1 MCIPLRR
8 SRARCERAW
17 CRTGS
22 LPRRPGVSLCV
33 AQVHGNRKGDARAG
47 VTKGLL
53 IRLGIGIVHASM
65 SEQCPRSSARIEQR
79 PPEPCVGR
87 SNRLGGTSSQSLNH
101 SCRPSTVLCY
111 LVSALAK
118 CPFHTYTASTYI
130 LASFPRKRESRRR
143 RAGGLDAR
151 LRGHDVLLV
160 PDLRNGHLVPLPP
173 AAFLLLLTCKIL
185 STACMTCNM
194 VVIHT
199 RWLGSGCKAHS
210 RVGRNPRDGSEW

>member
-1 MCIPLRR
+1 MRMLSSNEVRLWNR
-8 SRARCERAW
+8 EGWRAVCAET
-17 CRTGS
+17 CQHGS
-22 LPRRPGVSLCV
+22 GRGTR
-33 AQVHGNRKGDARAG
+33 HTRKGQRS
-47 VTKGLL
+47 LL
-53 IRLGIGIVHASM
+53 YHW
-65 SEQCPRSSARIEQR
+65 CPRSSARIEQR

-199 RWLGSGCKAHS
+199 RWLGSGCRHP
-210 RVGRNPRDGSEW
+210 RV